1 MDEVLELLEK
11 TAKRTQKVFDGKKES
26 SSEQTKIFEQV
37 LKSNK
42 STEKQ
47 KIRALLGKTFMLD
60 RLEML
65 SSQLSVLYVLQIFAF
80 KVKVLDVSVININ
93 EQLAKSGALDKGEEL
108 KNIKKNIDS
117 LKILVEAQYKS
128 LTEIRESQNKD
139 LTYIF

>member
-80 KVKVLDVSVININ
+80 KVKVLDVSVSNIN

>member
-37 LKSNK
+37 LTSNK

-80 KVKVLDVSVININ
+80 KVKVLDVSVSNIN